1 MMQVLGEDNIQCNTC
16 IKRDVCKFKD
26 EYMQTFRNIQD
37 DFHYP
42 SDTFEVKLNCKKYIG
57 QVVMSVENYPSWPSG
72 VRGGTADIAYL
83 NNSVF
88 TTSKGES

>member
-16 IKRDVCKFKD
+16 IKRDVCKFKE

-42 SDTFEVKLNCKKYIG
+42 SDTFEVKLNCKKYIS
-57 QVVMSVENYPSWPSG
+57 QVVMSTETYPWG
-72 VRGGTADIAYL
+72 VRGGTGDIAYL
-83 NNSVF
+83 NNE
-88 TTSKGES
+88 TLITSKGER